1 MASANDL
8 RALRGN
14 GWAYAHGANV
24 APPTRVHDELEE
36 VSSRCNTSSCE
47 SPFQDARLRAR
58 ASPCPLPACTPV
70 QHPRLLLTFFRWQVA
85 RRHPLASLPLVVVA
99 LRPAPVDAQRR
110 ARASRPRRRRSSPLR
125 CCRRYRRRRACVERA
140 LLPSV
145 GAGALHGQVPP
156 HAAAACRREVA
167 RAAPKHSNHSANP

>member
-70 QHPRLLLTFFRWQVA
+70 QHPRSLLTFFRWQVA
-85 RRHPLASLPLVVVA
+85 PRHPLASLPLVAVE
-99 LRPAPVDAQRR
+99 LPAVWTRDAEG
-110 ARASRPRRRRSSPLR
+110 
-125 CCRRYRRRRACVERA
+125 VE
-140 LLPSV
+140 
-145 GAGALHGQVPP
+145 
-156 HAAAACRREVA
+156 
-167 RAAPKHSNHSANP
+167 K

>member
-8 RALRGN
+8 RAMRGN
-14 GWAYAHGANV
+14 GWAYAHGASV

-85 RRHPLASLPLVVVA
+85 RRHPLASLPLVVAA
-99 LRPAPVDAQRR
+99 LLLCCIVRCGGASRGSRPAFQLV
-110 ARASRPRRRRSSPLR
+110 S
-125 CCRRYRRRRACVERA
+125 
-140 LLPSV
+140 
-145 GAGALHGQVPP
+145 
-156 HAAAACRREVA
+156 
-167 RAAPKHSNHSANP
+167 

>member
-1 MASANDL
+1 MTSANDL

-36 VSSRCNTSSCE
+36 VSSRCNTSPCE
-47 SPFQDARLRAR
+47 SPFQDVRLRAR

-85 RRHPLASLPLVVVA
+85 LRHQLASLPLVVVA
-99 LRPAPVDAQRR
+99 LPP
-110 ARASRPRRRRSSPLR
+110 SPSSCITSPPGGLPCYPRES
-125 CCRRYRRRRACVERA
+125 
-140 LLPSV
+140 
-145 GAGALHGQVPP
+145 AGH
-156 HAAAACRREVA
+156 
-167 RAAPKHSNHSANP
+167 